1 MKIVELINRN
11 LHVAITN
18 EESDVLSKFKEQ
30 SSIPKQSLD
39 EREIIIANQLV
50 NKDLLI
56 RKNNNGKIT
65 YFKAGQSQQS

>member
-1 MKIVELINRN
+1 MKIVELINSN
-11 LHVAITN
+11 LLVAITN
-18 EESDVLSKFKEQ
+18 EESDMLMKFKQ
-30 SSIPKQSLD
+30 HSSISKQTLD

-65 YFKAGQSQQS
+65 YFKAGQSEQG

>member
-11 LHVAITN
+11 LTVAITN
-18 EESDVLSKFKEQ
+18 EEADILGKFNEHA
-30 SSIPKQSLD
+30 SIPKQSLD
-39 EREIIIANQLV
+39 EREIMLANQLV

-56 RKNNNGKIT
+56 RKNSNGKIT

>member
-1 MKIVELINRN
+1 MKIVELINSR
-11 LHVAITN
+11 LSVAITN
-18 EESDVLSKFKEQ
+18 EESDMLMKFKEHA
-30 SSIPKQSLD
+30 SIPKQTLD

-65 YFKAGQSQQS
+65 YFKAGQSQEG

>member
-1 MKIVELINRN
+1 MKIIELVNSN

-30 SSIPKQSLD
+30 SSILKQSLD

-65 YFKAGQSQQS
+65 YFKAGQSHQS